1 MRSGNLSGASIK
13 VLIKLKEA
21 EDDDIDEEN
30 SEDKIKPDEKPPGA
44 PVVAN
49 NKWEQILQKC
59 TEI

>member
-1 MRSGNLSGASIK
+1 LSGASIK
-13 VLIKLKEA
+13 VFIKLKEA

-44 PVVAN
+44 AVVAN